1 LGMSLA
7 LVNYDELFHSLR
19 HPVTIVNDVSTALAS
34 EKEEFN
40 KQIYTKYAG
49 NDLLSNLPSCEN
61 GCTVGER
68 HKGDECPEC
77 HTIVVDP
84 TMQELQP
91 IIWMRAPIGVRSLI
105 NPTFWTQLSDF
116 FSKGSFDVLRWIA
129 DTGYHPIVKT
139 PAVLDTVRALIP
151 ERGYNYFLDNFDFII
166 NTLME
171 SKVYRVPAKRRQAA
185 ELMQMIK
192 QYRKCLFPQYL
203 PLPNKSLLVIEKSNV
218 GTYVD
223 TTVPGAVD
231 AIRTMAS
238 IDLPESNFNIRFRE
252 NRTIK
257 TICQL
262 GEFHIEWASK
272 SLAGKTGVV
281 RKHLLGTRS
290 DFSFRAVI
298 SSISEAHDYRE
309 IHISWGIAVA
319 VLHVHLANKLA
330 NKHGMTANEIIGFL
344 DEHAQKFNKL
354 LSDLFDELIAE
365 CPYPGIPV
373 VLGRNPSLQRGS
385 TQLLYITKV
394 KHDPRIPTIS
404 LSVLV
409 LKSYNA
415 DFDGDQVNC
424 SLSLDHRTVM
434 DQMALAPHMSTFDLD
449 EPRHLSSSLSLTK
462 PAVST
467 IAEWMHDEEGPLT
480 PEQELAMSTIPEAA

>member
-1 LGMSLA
+1 MGISLE
-7 LVNYDELFHSLR
+7 LVNYDEIFHSLK
-19 HPVTIVNDVSTALAS
+19 HPAVIINDVSTALAS

-40 KQIYTKYAG
+40 KQIYTKYSG
-49 NDLLSNLPSCEN
+49 NDLLSNLPSCDN
-61 GCTVGER
+61 GCTIGEY
-68 HKGDECPEC
+68 HKGEICPEC
-77 HTIVVDP
+77 HTVVVEP

-105 NPTFWTQLSDF
+105 NPIFWAHLSEF

-129 DTGYHPIVKT
+129 DTGYHPVVKT
-139 PAVLDTVRALIP
+139 PLIMDSIQTLIP
-151 ERGYNYFLDNFDFII
+151 GRGYNYFLDNFDFII

-171 SKVYRVPAKRRQAA
+171 SKPYRIPAKRRQAA
-185 ELMQMIK
+185 DLMTMIRM
-192 QYRKCLFPQYL
+192 YRHCLFPQYL
-203 PLPNKSLLVIEKSNV
+203 SLPNKSLLVIEKSNV

-238 IDLPESNFNIRFRE
+238 IDLPESNFSQRFRE

-257 TICQL
+257 SICQVS
-262 GEFHIEWASK
+262 EFHIEWSSK

-319 VLHVHLANKLA
+319 VLHVHLANKLSRY
-330 NKHGMTANEIIGFL
+330 HGMTANEIIGFL
-344 DEHAQKFNKL
+344 DEHAQKYNEL
-354 LSDLFDELIAE
+354 LARLFDELIAE
-365 CPYPGIPV
+365 CPYLGIPV
-373 VLGRNPSLQRGS
+373 ILGRNPSLQRGS

-394 KHDPRIPTIS
+394 QHDPRIPTIS

-424 SLSLDHRTVM
+424 SLSLDHRTVQ
-434 DQMALAPHMSTFDLD
+434 DQMALAPAMSTFDLD

-467 IAEWMHDEEGPLT
+467 IAEWLHDEEEVLT
-480 PEQELAMSTIPEAA
+480 PEEALAMSTIPDAA